1 MFRCCL
7 PCRGG
12 GSAAPAT
19 SPPQTPAQT
28 PDELKARPDNYQPKP
43 QDNQHEKKQHQLE
56 KHQPTR
62 AEEEEDQQQ
71 QQRERLLS
79 NPDLY
84 PVGGGEKKHSLAE
97 TINTSVTT
105 PISLK
110 TLINDVDEEELE
122 QQLSAADIA
131 AASLASGLVAR
142 RAEPETLSDASVS
155 PTAVVQQ
162 TQQLAQPAP
171 AHHLVTTCSGSLL
184 SQVTLY
190 SSSPV
195 TGSNQAPNPTQS
207 QAQSP
212 STSISTNPN
221 TNPNPNPNPNPS
233 QNPNPNQNPNQQRCS
248 CQPQTSP
255 LPHIKE
261 EEESEQANSRQLSLK
276 EEHLPPQQQHQENL
290 SQLPPITIG
299 SGYCGSCESV
309 HHSSATSSSAG
320 TAPAG
325 GQQAQEYTAGT
336 IDRCR

>member
-1 MFRCCL
+1 VFRCCL

-19 SPPQTPAQT
+19 SPPQTPAQS
-28 PDELKARPDNYQPKP
+28 PEEFKAIGGPEDNS
-43 QDNQHEKKQHQLE
+43 NSGLE
-56 KHQPTR
+56 KPKDHKRDTQ
-62 AEEEEDQQQ
+62 
-71 QQRERLLS
+71 ERNNGNSSADDLLNRTGYES
-79 NPDLY
+79 RSGSELDLY
-84 PVGGGEKKHSLAE
+84 GSKKKHSLAD
-97 TINTSVTT
+97 TIDTSATT

-110 TLINDVDEEELE
+110 TLINDVDEELD

-162 TQQLAQPAP
+162 QQQPP
-171 AHHLVTTCSGSLL
+171 SSQSQPHLVPSSGNIL

-190 SSSPV
+190 S
-195 TGSNQAPNPTQS
+195 G
-207 QAQSP
+207 
-212 STSISTNPN
+212 TNPGQ
-221 TNPNPNPNPNPS
+221 NPG
-233 QNPNPNQNPNQQRCS
+233 QNQVQSPNPNQSSSSSSSSNTSQNQQRCS

-261 EEESEQANSRQLSLK
+261 EEESEQANSKHQSILK
-276 EEHLPPQQQHQENL
+276 DQQ
-290 SQLPPITIG
+290 QLPPPITVG

-320 TAPAG
+320 TVPTG
-325 GQQAQEYTAGT
+325 SQPPQEYIAGNSL
-336 IDRCR
+336 